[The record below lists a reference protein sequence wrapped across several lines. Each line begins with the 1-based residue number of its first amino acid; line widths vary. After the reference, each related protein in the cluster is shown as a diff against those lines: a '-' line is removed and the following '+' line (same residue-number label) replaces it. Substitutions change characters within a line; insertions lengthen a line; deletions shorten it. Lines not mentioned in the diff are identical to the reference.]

1 MFRYVLKRLI
11 LTVFV
16 VVIAAIIVFSMMFL
30 IPGNPAENLLGSNAT
45 PEAIAEKEHE
55 LGIDKPYFA
64 QLGEFMFNSFIR
76 FDFGNS
82 WMKGTP
88 VMEGLFQ
95 RLPRTFLLG
104 ILTVILTVLIAV
116 PGGVNAAIHQ
126 NGWQDRM
133 LTMFSMVFIS
143 VPGFWV
149 ALMLILIFSLKL
161 DWLPSFG
168 IESWTCYILPVVAG
182 ALTGFSNLARETR
195 VSVLDVVNA
204 DYITTARS
212 KGLREQAVIY
222 RHMLPNAMIPILTV
236 MGHSLA
242 ACVGG
247 TVLLE
252 RIFSFPGVGLYIND
266 AITSR
271 DYPIIRG
278 CIIFLA
284 AFNTVLNLLIDLA
297 YGYVDPRIKAQYIN
311 SSKKKGKIK
320 VNGK

>member
-11 LTVFV
+11 LAVFV
-16 VVIAAIIVFSMMFL
+16 VVAAAIIIFSMMFL
-30 IPGNPAENLLGSNAT
+30 IPGNPAENILGSNAT
-45 PEAIAEKEHE
+45 PEAIADKEHE
-55 LGIDKPYFA
+55 LGIDKPYFE
-64 QLGEFMFNSFIR
+64 QLGSFLFNSFIR

-88 VMEGLFQ
+88 VMAGLFE

-104 ILTVILTVLIAV
+104 ILTVILTVLIGV
-116 PGGVNAAIHQ
+116 PGGINAAIHQ
-126 NGWQDRM
+126 NGLPDRL
-133 LTMFSMVFIS
+133 LTIFSMIFIS
-143 VPGFWV
+143 LPGFWV
-149 ALMLILIFSLKL
+149 ALMLVLIFSLKL

-168 IESWTCYILPVVAG
+168 IDTWTCYILPVAAG
-182 ALTGFSNLARETR
+182 GLCGFSNLARQTR
-195 VSVLDVVNA
+195 ASVLDVVNA

-212 KGLREQAVIY
+212 KGLKERAVIY
-222 RHMLPNAMIPILTV
+222 THMLPNAMIPILTV

-247 TVLLE
+247 TVLIE

-266 AITSR
+266 AITAR

-284 AFNTVLNLLIDLA
+284 AFNTVLNLLVDLA

-320 VNGK
+320 INGK